1 MAPVGK
7 TGAGLAQIANPGFQ
21 DAHRA
26 SESRNPRTSR
36 ANRAE
41 KAGHDAENREVWRI
55 GLAGLCVDDRLASHS
70 HLELLPLLQP
80 FLNPE

>member
-55 GLAGLCVDDRLASHS
+55 GLAGLRVDDRLASHS
-70 HLELLPLLQP
+70 HLDLLPLLARV
-80 FLNPE
+80 